1 VERDLVERD
10 LAWDGCRNVRDLGAL
25 PLEGGGTTV
34 WGRVV
39 RADNPA
45 RLTPAGWEALHAH
58 GVRTVVLL
66 RTVGTDDPEPVPA
79 RVPTDVGLVRVFVED
94 ATDAEFRRRC
104 IDTGFWATPLEWPE
118 MLRSWPDRCASV
130 VAAVAQAP
138 PGGVVLSCGIG
149 RDRTGLASFL
159 LLALAGVP
167 AAVIADDWSR
177 SLTRLAGDPLGDAM
191 SPMPILER
199 EGATPRKAVEVALA
213 AGVEARLLAG
223 GLSRADLAAARS
235 RMTA

>member
-1 VERDLVERD
+1 MQRD
-10 LAWDGCRNVRDLGAL
+10 LAWDGCRNVRDLGGL

-45 RLTPAGWEALHAH
+45 RLTRAGWEALHAH

-66 RTVGTDDPEPVPA
+66 RTEGTEDPEPTPGL
-79 RVPTDVGLVRVFVED
+79 VPTDVGLVRVFVED

-118 MLRSWPDRCASV
+118 MLRSWPARCASV
-130 VAAVAQAP
+130 VTAVAQAP
-138 PGGVVLSCGIG
+138 PGGVVVSCGIG
-149 RDRTGLASFL
+149 RDRTGLAAFL
-159 LLALAGVP
+159 LLALAGAP
-167 AAVIADDWSR
+167 AAAIAEDWAH
-177 SLTRLAGDPLGDAM
+177 SLTRLAGDPLADAM
-191 SPMPILER
+191 SPLPILER
-199 EGATPRKAVEVALA
+199 EGTTPRAAVEAALA
-213 AGVEARLLAG
+213 ADVEARLLAG
-223 GLSRADLAAARS
+223 GLSPANLAAARS